1 MDLFEVL
8 KDRVIVHSHEETRQ
22 IITWN
27 RSCTFQL
34 WNASDSSLHEFGDGT
49 LEEVDIITSLEVP
62 SSYEHACKKARGF
75 FQEKWNPD
83 A

>member
-8 KDRVIVHSHEETRQ
+8 KDRVIVHSREETRQ

-34 WNASDSSLHEFGDGT
+34 WNEFGDGT
-49 LEEVDIITSLEVP
+49 FEEVDIITSSEVP
-62 SSYEHACKKARGF
+62 SYEQACKKAREF
-75 FQEKWNPD
+75 FLGT